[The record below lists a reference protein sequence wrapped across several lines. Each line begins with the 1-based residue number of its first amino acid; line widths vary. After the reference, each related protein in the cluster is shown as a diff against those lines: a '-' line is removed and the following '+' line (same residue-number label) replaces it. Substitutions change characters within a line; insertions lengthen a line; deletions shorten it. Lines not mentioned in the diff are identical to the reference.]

1 MSPLR
6 ELLRAV
12 GEHRRWIL
20 STALFGTLASVSGIG
35 LVGFSAVL
43 ISRSALLS
51 STASLALIIVAVRF
65 FATARVVLRYAERVI
80 GHLATFRLLTRL
92 RTWFFAAAI
101 PIAPRGLIDRRT
113 GELLDTILD
122 DVDTMQDAHLR
133 VIIPPIVTAS
143 TVLVSVIVLAAS
155 SLRSAAILLVI
166 AALAAGAL
174 PALVH
179 RRSRSSAT
187 EISEARSR
195 SAAEVLE
202 SLEGARELIAFDA
215 LEPVL
220 HRLQSLDQP
229 ADRARLRLGRSRGL
243 GAAALTILAT
253 GCALLVTCV
262 AIAEVRSGKLP
273 GELLALLPLVSL
285 ATFESIAPLLSLF
298 ETRER
303 STAAARRISS
313 IAEQSRDEELA
324 NQQIAGQKSLS
335 VGNDAPGFSN
345 HIDDGSPES
354 AVADPPAGDLILD
367 TLSFGYEPGAP
378 VLVDVSCRIPA
389 GSVVVITGVSGA
401 GKSTLVDL
409 LLRFDNTDG
418 AILLGDVELTALDP
432 AIARSNFAVVRQ
444 RDHIFDTTIRD
455 NLALADP
462 DADDTQLLEVLA
474 DAGLADTIAE
484 LPAGLDTRT
493 GSDGSELSGG
503 ERQRLLIARA
513 LLADRPILILDEA
526 LEHLDQRR
534 RSEVL
539 DAVLT
544 RRGDRTTI
552 FISHDDPSIASPGL
566 WLELRDGRLAIRA

>member
-1 MSPLR
+1 MSPTR
-6 ELLRAV
+6 DLLRTV
-12 GEHRRWIL
+12 GGHRRWVL
-20 STALFGTLASVSGIG
+20 ATAVIGALASASGIG
-35 LVGFSAVL
+35 LVAFSAVL

-65 FATARVVLRYAERVI
+65 FATARVVLRYAERII
-80 GHLATFRLLTRL
+80 GHLATFRLLTKL

-113 GELLDTILD
+113 GDLLDTILD

-133 VIIPPIVTAS
+133 VIIPPMVTAG
-143 TVLVSVIVLAAS
+143 TVLVSVIVIAAS
-155 SLRSAAILLVI
+155 SVQSAAILLVI

-174 PALVH
+174 PAGVH
-179 RRSRSSAT
+179 RLSRSSAS
-187 EISEARSR
+187 ELSEARSR

-202 SLEGARELIAFDA
+202 SLEGARELVAFDA

-220 HRLQSLDQP
+220 ERLQSLDQR
-229 ADRARLRLGRSRGL
+229 ADRARLRLARSRGI
-243 GAAALTILAT
+243 GAAVLTVLAT
-253 GCALLVTCV
+253 GCALLVTCI
-262 AIAEVRSGKLP
+262 AINEVRSGELP

-285 ATFESIAPLLSLF
+285 ATFESISPLLSIF
-298 ETRER
+298 AARER
-303 STAAARRISS
+303 SSAAARRIGLL
-313 IAEQSRDEELA
+313 AEQSRIEQFGRPQSTDPQLTSTLWA
-324 NQQIAGQKSLS
+324 RLRSSDG
-335 VGNDAPGFSN
+335 
-345 HIDDGSPES
+345 DGSNRNDP
-354 AVADPPAGDLILD
+354 ADVPIPTADL
-367 TLSFGYEPGAP
+367 TLRSVNFEYTPDFP
-378 VLVDVSCRIPA
+378 VLVGVSCRIPA
-389 GSVVVITGVSGA
+389 GSIVVITGESGA

-409 LLRFDNTDG
+409 LLRFDDPDG
-418 AILLGDVELTALDP
+418 TILLGDVELTALDP

-462 DADDTQLLEVLA
+462 DATDERLLEVLT
-474 DAGLADTIAE
+474 DVGLADTIAE

-493 GSDGSELSGG
+493 GPDGSKLSGG

-552 FISHDDPSIASPGL
+552 FISHDAPAVASPGL
-566 WLELRDGRLAIRA
+566 WLELRNGRLVIRA

>member
-1 MSPLR
+1 MSPTR
-6 ELLRAV
+6 DLLRTV
-12 GEHRRWIL
+12 GGHRRWVL
-20 STALFGTLASVSGIG
+20 ATAVLGALASVSGIG
-35 LVGFSAVL
+35 LMAFSAVL

-65 FATARVVLRYAERVI
+65 FATARVVLRYAERIV

-92 RTWFFAAAI
+92 RTWFFATAI
-101 PIAPRGLIDRRT
+101 PIAPSGIIDRRT

-155 SLRSAAILLVI
+155 SLPSAAILLVI

-174 PALVH
+174 PAVVH
-179 RRSRSSAT
+179 RLSRSSAS
-187 EISEARSR
+187 EMSEARSR

-220 HRLQSLDQP
+220 ERLQSLDQK
-229 ADRARLRLGRSRGL
+229 ADRARLRLARSRGI
-243 GAAALTILAT
+243 GAAVLTVLAT
-253 GCALLVTCV
+253 GCALLVTCI
-262 AIAEVRSGKLP
+262 AINEVRSGELP
-273 GELLALLPLVSL
+273 GELLALVPLVSL
-285 ATFESIAPLLSLF
+285 ATFESISSLLSIF
-298 ETRER
+298 EARER
-303 STAAARRISS
+303 SSAAARRIGSL
-313 IAEQSRDEELA
+313 AEQSQMEQSCSAHATDPQLTGKFGTRRRSSDGHVSNRD
-324 NQQIAGQKSLS
+324 
-335 VGNDAPGFSN
+335 D
-345 HIDDGSPES
+345 S
-354 AVADPPAGDLILD
+354 AVVTVPTTDL
-367 TLSFGYEPGAP
+367 TLRGVNFEHTPDLP
-378 VLVDVSCRIPA
+378 LLVDVSCRIPA
-389 GSVVVITGVSGA
+389 GSVVVITGESGA

-409 LLRFDNTDG
+409 LLRFEDPDG
-418 AILLGDVELTALDP
+418 AILLGDTELTALDP

-462 DADDTQLLEVLA
+462 DATDARLLEVLT
-474 DAGLADTIAE
+474 DAGLADTVAE

-513 LLADRPILILDEA
+513 LLAERPILILDEA

-534 RSEVL
+534 RAMVL
-539 DAVLT
+539 DAVLA

-552 FISHDDPSIASPGL
+552 FISHDAPPVASPGL
-566 WLELRDGRLAIRA
+566 WLELRDGRLVIRA